1 MLAGRTHYG
10 RGRQDMI
17 RLLWW
22 KRRSVEK
29 RLVRLAKVKRGESIQ
44 EWMERVDV
52 EISKILDEDYCL
64 KGDK

>member
-1 MLAGRTHYG
+1 
-10 RGRQDMI
+10 MI

-22 KRRSVEK
+22 KHSSVEK

-52 EISKILDEDYCL
+52 EIPKILDEDYYL